1 MYGFVSG
8 NNLNLHYYT
17 VQFSVSAH
25 TCHILLHM
33 GIKTDCR
40 GRTKL
45 LGKSSENKF
54 SFSLLEIYNGNTKG
68 VDFQAETCLTT

>member
-33 GIKTDCR
+33 GRKRKDKIVRK
-40 GRTKL
+40 K
-45 LGKSSENKF
+45 
-54 SFSLLEIYNGNTKG
+54 
-68 VDFQAETCLTT
+68 